1 MRRDAVKADPLAL
14 ARPCVIVLRMSMVEQ
29 FVADL
34 SHGARWLR
42 RHPRFTVLSTLIIAI
57 GVGGSTAI
65 FSVAD
70 AVVLRPLPYA
80 EADRLLV
87 IQEHDRPRD
96 TRGPTSYPAFAD
108 WRNGSRSFEAF
119 AAATAEHL
127 EVTLTGQGEPA
138 VIATAAV
145 SGEFFE
151 LLGVQPIVGRA
162 LQPYDDQPGAAAA
175 VLSYSLWRERFGAD
189 PAAVGRG
196 ILLEGRPHTIVGIM
210 PSHFAYPDGVDAW
223 LAMRAEEPLLSA
235 AIADGLFEDVG
246 AGVGWLTVIGR
257 LRRDVSLGV
266 ARDELTGMWRRMYR
280 RSLAGIDTSAVEPGV
295 IDSFIDGHAAA
306 PLAMTDVVLGPVR
319 PSVLAVLAASLL
331 VLLITCANVAGLLLT
346 TSIER
351 RREFSMRQALGAS
364 RSRLLRAAFVE
375 TFLLAML
382 GAMTGLL
389 VAWWAT
395 PMLGLLT
402 PAELPRTDQI
412 AMNARVVGF
421 AALATVL
428 VTIVAAVAPLILVRR
443 GTVESLIRG
452 ASNRLVQ
459 RRGKARPI
467 LVVAEVALAVVL
479 MAGAGL
485 MMRTFANLREVPL
498 GFEAASVLTVELAP
512 RGERYAPGPP
522 LHRFYEE
529 LLGRVRALPGVESAA
544 VVTRHPLWSTQ
555 GYDWPFTIEGQPDQE
570 AWRNP
575 LMNLLAVSR
584 DYFTTMGIRL
594 AAGREFTEADR
605 EGQPGVVL
613 VSESFARRAWPG
625 AAAVGKRVKMPLPNT
640 PYSQQWLTVIGVVAD
655 ARYRELE
662 RARLDVYVSHLQA
675 AIPLNSLMVRTRVD
689 PGTVTNAVREAVRA
703 MDPNVPVVA
712 AMRMS
717 DVVTARLARR
727 RFTAQLFAT
736 FALVALTLAVLGLYA
751 LLANAVAS
759 RTREIGIRL
768 AMGARPADISREVT
782 RWGLGLTGVGLLFG
796 LSTALAGGR
805 MIDSLL
811 YGVGARDPLTLTV
824 APLALVA
831 AATLGCALPAARASR
846 VNPAIVL
853 RDE

>member
-1 MRRDAVKADPLAL
+1 MRADPFAI
-14 ARPCVIVLRMSMVEQ
+14 ARSRVIVLRMSMVEQ

-42 RHPRFTVLSTLIIAI
+42 RHRRLAVLSTLIIAI

-80 EADRLLV
+80 QADRLFV

-96 TRGPTSYPAFAD
+96 TRGPASYPAFAD

-119 AAATAEHL
+119 AAATAERL

-162 LQPYDDQPGAAAA
+162 LQPYDDQSGAAAA
-175 VLSYSLWRERFGAD
+175 VLSYSLWRERFDAD
-189 PAAVGRG
+189 PAAVGRA

-210 PSHFAYPDGVDAW
+210 PSHFAYPDSVEVW

-235 AIADGLFEDVG
+235 AIADRLFEDIG

-257 LRRDVSLGV
+257 LRHDVSLEA

-280 RSLAGIDTSAVEPGV
+280 RSLAGIDTSAVKPGV
-295 IDSFIDGHAAA
+295 IDSFIDGHGAA
-306 PLAMTDVVLGPVR
+306 PLAMTDDVLGPVR

-331 VLLITCANVAGLLLT
+331 LLLITCANVAGLLLT

-364 RSRLLRAAFVE
+364 RSRLVRAAFVE
-375 TFLLAML
+375 TLLLAML

-402 PAELPRTDQI
+402 ASELPRTDQI

-428 VTIVAAVAPLILVRR
+428 VTIVAAVSPLILVRR
-443 GTVESLIRG
+443 GTVESLIHG
-452 ASNRLVQ
+452 ASDRVVE

-467 LVVAEVALAVVL
+467 LVVSEVALAVVL
-479 MAGAGL
+479 LAGAGL
-485 MMRTFANLREVPL
+485 MMRTFVSLREVPL
-498 GFEAASVLTVELAP
+498 GFEVDSVLTVELAP
-512 RGERYAPGPP
+512 RRERYAPGP
-522 LHRFYEE
+522 LLRRFYEE

-555 GYDWPFTIEGQPDQE
+555 GYDWPFTIEGQPDQD

-575 LMNLLAVSR
+575 PIHLLAVSH
-584 DYFTTMGIRL
+584 DYFTTLGMRL
-594 AAGREFTEADR
+594 LAGRGFTDADR

-625 AAAVGKRVKMPLPNT
+625 AAAVGKRLKMPLPNT

-675 AIPLNSLMVRTRVD
+675 AIPLSSLMVRTRVD
-689 PGTVTNAVREAVRA
+689 PATVTSALREAVRV

-736 FALVALTLAVLGLYA
+736 FALAALTLAVLGLYA
-751 LLANAVAS
+751 LLAHAVAS

-768 AMGARPADISREVT
+768 AMGARPADIRREIT

-796 LSTALAGGR
+796 LSTALAGGPV
-805 MIDSLL
+805 IESLL
-811 YGVGARDPLTLTV
+811 YGVDARDPLTLTA
-824 APLALVA
+824 APLALLA
-831 AATLGCALPAARASR
+831 AATVGCALPAARASR